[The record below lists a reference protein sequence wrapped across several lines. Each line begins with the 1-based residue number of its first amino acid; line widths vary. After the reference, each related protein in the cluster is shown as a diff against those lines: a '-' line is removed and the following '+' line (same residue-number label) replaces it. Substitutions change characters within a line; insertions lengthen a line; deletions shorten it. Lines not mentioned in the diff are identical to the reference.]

1 MPVRNENKKMDEM
14 RFNSL
19 AEMGFGVFIPNPTFL
34 YLLKTSENSNP
45 AANYMFKVKN
55 RNNRTRCEIC
65 PKFGVILVS
74 LLLTLNIF
82 HTLF

>member
-1 MPVRNENKKMDEM
+1 MDEI

-19 AEMGFGVFIPNPTFL
+19 PEMGFGLFIPNTTFL
-34 YLLKTSENSNP
+34 YLLKTSENSKS

-65 PKFGVILVS
+65 SKFGVILVS